1 MAHLVIYGVLAFL
14 AMRTF
19 KLRTK
24 ATATWLVFFSML
36 LVLFIATLDE
46 LNQSYLTTRTG
57 APGDVLIDLV
67 GGFGGSILGI
77 IYYRRR
83 PVAPTRE

>member
-1 MAHLVIYGVLAFL
+1 MAHLFVYAVLAFL
-14 AMRTF
+14 AIRTAN
-19 KLRTK
+19 LRTD
-24 ATATWLVFFSML
+24 ASATWRVFFSML
-36 LVLFIATLDE
+36 LVLFIAILDE
-46 LNQSYLTTRTG
+46 LNQSHLTSRTG

-77 IYYRRR
+77 TYYRRR